1 MRRRLIAGSLPPAG
15 IEHQPS
21 EVSQSQLVK
30 LSQGRC
36 QQPNRGPNTPA
47 NRPGRGGPA
56 HRGRWFEIG
65 RSPDSATCYSGLR
78 LRAALN
84 LRATLNTRRPLL
96 RG

>member
-1 MRRRLIAGSLPPAG
+1 MRRRLIAWLSPPAG
-15 IEHQPS
+15 IERQPS

-56 HRGRWFEIG
+56 HRRQPVTAGCG
-65 RSPDSATCYSGLR
+65 
-78 LRAALN
+78 
-84 LRATLNTRRPLL
+84 
-96 RG
+96 